1 MAKVGGKEKV
11 SEEGAKQL
19 IEEPMRIA
27 AQLLRPLGPDIAST
41 SIAQLNDILNA
52 KSSQDKLREAVD
64 IVYNS
69 SYNTLTS
76 LLKMGK
82 ELAELDNNQRTQLF
96 DKTLPKV
103 LLANIDMAVD
113 IARLNER
120 YGLKM
125 TDLLETTLK
134 ANREERNSTKR
145 KRKCP
150 EETVGKT
157 PPKTP
162 PKATRKKS

>member
-1 MAKVGGKEKV
+1 MAKAGVKESV

-27 AQLLRPLGPDIAST
+27 AQLLRPLGPDVAS
-41 SIAQLNDILNA
+41 SSMARLNDILNA

-76 LLKMGK
+76 LLEMGK
-82 ELAELDNNQRTQLF
+82 ELAELDNDQRTRLF
-96 DKTLPKV
+96 DNTLPKV

-134 ANREERNSTKR
+134 ANREEVTSTKS
-145 KRKCP
+145 KRRCP
-150 EETVGKT
+150 EVTGK
-157 PPKTP
+157 KVP
-162 PKATRKKS
+162 PKAAAKTTKKKS